1 MNPRDRSVS
10 SDQTFAEM
18 RELRRL
24 AQYESRVVVSLRDGA
39 RIEGVFEAHDSDAI
53 SVRDDQGR
61 SLVLPKREI
70 RTITEIDEP
79 L

>member
-1 MNPRDRSVS
+1 MNPRDRSVP
-10 SDQTFAEM
+10 SDHTFAET

-24 AQYESRVVVSLRDGA
+24 AQYESRVVVSWREGA
-39 RIEGVFEAHDSDAI
+39 RIEGVFEDHDADAI
-53 SVRDDQGR
+53 SVLDEQGR

>member
-1 MNPRDRSVS
+1 MNPRDRSVP
-10 SDQTFAEM
+10 SDQTLAEL

-24 AQYESRVVVSLRDGA
+24 AQYEARVIVSLRGGA
-39 RIEGVFEAHDSDAI
+39 RVEGVFEAHDADAVSI
-53 SVRDDQGR
+53 LDDEGR